1 MPIRRNVSRRR
12 SSKKTRRSSRSGYRS
27 RSSVRRRSS
36 SYRSSRARVSRQELK
51 TRDHYI
57 NIIAPLGGQVDNFTN
72 IDWCTEGEVM
82 FGVGQG
88 AGPHE
93 RIGNVVH
100 SRYMNLHMD
109 FVSAKVIAAGAEDSE
124 VSNRYA
130 NETVGGSILGEV
142 TGGNIAG
149 TVITPGFD
157 VPPSVINLNNIP
169 AMEMWLAGNT
179 LGTGAV
185 IETYRPGVAP
195 QSALTFPVSKQAEE
209 ATLSAQQAPKNVDL
223 QYQGMFGE
231 RARTRYVRTVHRLVF
246 FTDRRQVDGQQTVSK
261 GSIFEPGDGGDVPF
275 TGVLSQL
282 NSNNFGR
289 YSLLYDK
296 TFTTDGDDPVKS
308 VDIRGMKVGV
318 TTRYYGPTA
327 TANQTGSIYVLYA
340 SRVTNAATN
349 NPSDYRGGSCNI
361 SARHCYT
368 E

>member
-12 SSKKTRRSSRSGYRS
+12 SSKKTRRSSRFGSRS
-27 RSSVRRRSS
+27 RSSVRRRSG
-36 SYRSSRARVSRQELK
+36 SYRSSRARISRQELK

-57 NIIAPLGGQVDNFTN
+57 NITAPGGGQSDDFSN

-109 FVSAKVIAAGAEDSE
+109 FVSAKVISAGAEDAE
-124 VSNRYA
+124 VSDRYSTD
-130 NETVGGSILGEV
+130 NISGNIGGAI
-142 TGGNIAG
+142 TGGTFGGELNTPGYSIPAEIMNGSHDQIRGWLAANAQGSGYLVTNNTSAG
-149 TVITPGFD
+149 T
-157 VPPSVINLNNIP
+157 
-169 AMEMWLAGNT
+169 
-179 LGTGAV
+179 
-185 IETYRPGVAP
+185 
-195 QSALTFPVSKQAEE
+195 TFGY
-209 ATLSAQQAPKNVDL
+209 NVDKGMTTSYLTAEQQPRSIQL
-223 QYQGMFGE
+223 QSQLDVVE
-231 RARTRYVRTVHRLVF
+231 RARSRYVRTVHRLVF

-261 GSIFEPGDGGDVPF
+261 GSIFEPGDGQNIPY

-282 NSNNFGR
+282 NSDNFGR
-289 YSLLYDK
+289 YSIIYDK

-308 VDIRGMKVGV
+308 IDIRGMKIGV

-349 NPSDYRGGSCNI
+349 NPTDYVGGSCNI
-361 SARHCYT
+361 SGRHCYT